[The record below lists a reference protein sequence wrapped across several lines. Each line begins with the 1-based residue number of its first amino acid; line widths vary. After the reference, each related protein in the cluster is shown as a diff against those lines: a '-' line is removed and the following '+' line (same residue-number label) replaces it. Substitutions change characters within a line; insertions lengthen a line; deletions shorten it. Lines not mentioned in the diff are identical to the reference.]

1 MANDNVKII
10 INEVDETTPR
20 GSGVSSDVAYIPGLA
35 IDTME
40 GVEVYVLDEFGN
52 KVPKYYTD
60 ENGKKLRATDAD
72 GNYIYVTKAWEPVKN
87 TPKLCT
93 TIEEFESYFGD
104 RPYPIT
110 QVDIDHCKFNTGYKD
125 GDYDKSYVYAKELL
139 NAGMSV
145 IYENIVAESSLKNIG
160 DFNYIF
166 SQNDQLTSGLKPL
179 VDNGDN
185 TFTYTTHLTEDVETY
200 NITLCFVNN
209 VNLPSSG
216 SAKFII
222 DRPENMPD
230 LAITTT
236 DPVVVG
242 EKYKDIFNFG
252 VDTETN
258 NCYINWK
265 NASKD
270 DFKFVTFD
278 FVLNVSYVGKE
289 YGDTYNIGINL
300 VNNDDYLVNSDS
312 QVISASKI
320 QNFYNG
326 LKTALN
332 RIEDKSE
339 YSVKYIT
346 SGGYPTF
353 FGDPLKP
360 EKDGYADLL
369 INTAENRGDA
379 VAIID
384 HVDDASAPL
393 NRVSELSMYS
403 RVNLHFANCANGEF
417 GTAFTP
423 WGRYSCVTVPEIDKS
438 LQLMPPSFGYLLAVA
453 KAIKTSPNHLAMAGV
468 SRGIVPNL
476 KSLNVDNILTN
487 AIAEDYQPKY
497 GKEGNSVSLNAITN
511 IKPYGLTI
519 WGNRTLKKVDER
531 GTVALNFLNIRN
543 MVSDIKKVSYSTAKK
558 LMFEQDSD
566 TLWLKFKSGISP
578 LLDQLKSGNGISDYK
593 IIRGKT
599 KYNGQALTRGEIAAV
614 IKIFPMYAVEYFEIT
629 VVMADNDVTIS

>member
-35 IDTME
+35 VDTME

-52 KVPKYYTD
+52 KQIKKD
-60 ENGKKLRATDAD
+60 ESGNKLYDAD
-72 GNYIYVTKAWEPVKN
+72 GNYVYVTKAWEPVKN

-93 TIEEFESYFGD
+93 TISEFESCFGD
-104 RPYPIT
+104 RPYVIT
-110 QVDIDHCKFNTGYKD
+110 QVDIDHCKFNTGYKA

-145 IYENIVAESSLKNIG
+145 IYENIVAESNLKNIG
-160 DFNYIF
+160 DFNYLF
-166 SQNDQLTSGLKPL
+166 AEDDQLTDGLKPL
-179 VDNGDN
+179 IDNNDN
-185 TFTYTTHLTEDVETY
+185 TFTYITHLVADADTEHY
-200 NITLCFVNN
+200 NIRLRFVNSE
-209 VNLPSSG
+209 NLPASG
-216 SAKFII
+216 TARFVI
-222 DRPENMPD
+222 DRPENTPE
-230 LAITTT
+230 LAITATN
-236 DPVVVG
+236 PVVLAQYN
-242 EKYKDIFNFG
+242 EIFNFG
-252 VDTETN
+252 VDPDTN
-258 NCYINWK
+258 TCYITWK
-265 NASKD
+265 NASEQ
-270 DFKFVTFD
+270 DFKYVTFD
-278 FVLNVSYVGKE
+278 FVLNVDYEGRE
-289 YGDTYNIGINL
+289 YGKRYNIGFNL
-300 VNNDDYLVNSDS
+300 VDASEYQANTDA
-312 QVISASKI
+312 QVVSASKI
-320 QNFYNG
+320 QNLYNG
-326 LKTALN
+326 LKEALN

-353 FGDPLKP
+353 FDRTSNGF
-360 EKDGYADLL
+360 ADLL

-379 VAIID
+379 VAIVD

-393 NRVSELSMYS
+393 NRVSERSMYS
-403 RVNLHFANCANGEF
+403 KVNSYFANCANGEF

-476 KSLNVDNILTN
+476 KSLNVDTILTN

-497 GKEGNSVSLNAITN
+497 GKEGNAVSLNAITN

>member
-35 IDTME
+35 VDTME

-52 KVPKYYTD
+52 KQIKKD
-60 ENGKKLRATDAD
+60 ESGNKLYDAD
-72 GNYIYVTKAWEPVKN
+72 GNYMYVTKAWEPVKN

-93 TIEEFESYFGD
+93 TISEFESYFGD
-104 RPYPIT
+104 RPYVIT
-110 QVDIDHCKFNTGYKD
+110 QVDIDHCKFNTGYKA

-145 IYENIVAESSLKNIG
+145 IYENIVAESNLQNIG
-160 DFNYIF
+160 DFNYLF
-166 SQNDQLTSGLKPL
+166 ANDDQLTDGLKPL
-179 VDNGDN
+179 VDNNDN
-185 TFTYTTHLTEDVETY
+185 TFTYITHLVADTEHY
-200 NITLCFVNN
+200 NIRLRFVNSA
-209 VNLPSSG
+209 NLPASG
-216 SAKFII
+216 TARFVI
-222 DRPENMPD
+222 DRPDNTPE
-230 LAITTT
+230 LAITATN
-236 DPVVVG
+236 PVVLAQYN
-242 EKYKDIFNFG
+242 EIFNFG
-252 VDTETN
+252 VDPDTN
-258 NCYINWK
+258 TCYITWK
-265 NASKD
+265 NASEQ
-270 DFKFVTFD
+270 DFEYVTFD
-278 FVLNVSYVGKE
+278 FVLNVNYEGSE
-289 YGDTYNIGINL
+289 YGKRYNIGFNL
-300 VNNDDYLVNSDS
+300 VDASEYQANTDA
-312 QVISASKI
+312 QVVSASKV
-320 QNFYNG
+320 QNLYNG
-326 LKTALN
+326 LKEALN

-353 FGDPLKP
+353 LDRTSNGF
-360 EKDGYADLL
+360 ADLL

-379 VAIID
+379 VAIVD

-393 NRVSELSMYS
+393 NRVSERSMYS
-403 RVNLHFANCANGEF
+403 KVNSYFANCANGEF

-476 KSLNVDNILTN
+476 KSLNVDTILTN

-497 GKEGNSVSLNAITN
+497 GKEGNAVSLNAITN

>member
-35 IDTME
+35 VDTMD

-52 KVPKYYTD
+52 KQFK
-60 ENGKKLRATDAD
+60 EEGGKKVCDAD
-72 GNYIYVTKAWEPVKN
+72 GNYVYVTKAWEPVKN

-93 TIEEFESYFGD
+93 TIAEFESYFGD
-104 RPYPIT
+104 RPYKFQSHDIT
-110 QVDIDHCKFNTGYKD
+110 GFTLLGENAPVYKKD
-125 GDYDKSYVYAKELL
+125 DYDKSYIYAKELL

-145 IYENIVAESSLKNIG
+145 IYENIVEEESPLKNIG
-160 DFNYIF
+160 EFYYLYTDA
-166 SQNDQLTSGLKPL
+166 DQLTDGLKPL
-179 VDNGDN
+179 EDNKDN
-185 TFTYTTHLTEDVETY
+185 TFTYITHLAENTEHY
-200 NITLCFVNN
+200 NIGLRFINIKS
-209 VNLPSSG
+209 LPSSG
-216 SAKFII
+216 TARFVI
-222 DRPENMPD
+222 DRPENTPD
-230 LAITTT
+230 FAITAT
-236 DPVVVG
+236 DPTVP
-242 EKYKDIFNFG
+242 EKYKNIFNFG
-252 VDTETN
+252 VDLDSNT
-258 NCYINWK
+258 CYITWN
-265 NASKD
+265 NATPEHFKD
-270 DFKFVTFD
+270 VSFD
-278 FVLNVSYVGKE
+278 FILNVNYEGTE
-289 YGDTYNIGINL
+289 YGKRHTVGFNL
-300 VNNDDYLVNSDS
+300 VDADQYQANSDAK
-312 QVISASKI
+312 VTSASKL
-320 QNFYNG
+320 QNFYKG

-353 FGDPLKP
+353 FG
-360 EKDGYADLL
+360 EKQLNGYADLL

-379 VAIID
+379 VALID
-384 HVDDASAPL
+384 HVDDPAAPL
-393 NRVSELSMYS
+393 NRVSELSMYNKI
-403 RVNLHFANCANGEF
+403 NLHFDTCVNGEF

-476 KSLNVDNILTN
+476 KSLNVDTILTN

-519 WGNRTLKKVDER
+519 WGNRTLKKVNER

-566 TLWLKFKSGISP
+566 TLWLKFKSGITP